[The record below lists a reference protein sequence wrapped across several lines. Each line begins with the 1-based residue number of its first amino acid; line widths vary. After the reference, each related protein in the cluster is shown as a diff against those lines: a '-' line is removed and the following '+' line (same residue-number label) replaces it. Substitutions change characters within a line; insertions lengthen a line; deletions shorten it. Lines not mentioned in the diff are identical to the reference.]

1 MPQAISIYT
10 SLVGMLAVVGL
21 VVVILFWQ
29 RRQRKLRGERPPLE
43 TRLLRPAG
51 YSLSIQLQEKEEKLL
66 QGFIVLVWCGAG
78 MAMLVSAMILPF
90 LKPEVQLA
98 VAQHGGWIAV
108 FSERP
113 FLPAALAA
121 GCLTL
126 SVICG
131 GTYGL
136 LSVLKLGKEIR
147 RIYLGLRGEQAV
159 AEKLAELAPDGYRA
173 VHDFPAGKDWN
184 IDHVVVGPGGVFA
197 IETKTRS
204 KRTAPPGKKDQE
216 VLYDGKLL
224 MFPWFT
230 DDKAVRQAEAN
241 ARWLTNYLKKA
252 TGLESVCVT
261 GLLVIPGWYVAYR
274 NSPREHRVRA
284 MPETMLVQHL
294 RDRSRTL
301 SDQEIKQIAFQ
312 LDQKCRDVEF

>member
-10 SLVGMLAVVGL
+10 SLVGMLAAVGL

-51 YSLSIQLQEKEEKLL
+51 YSLSIQLQQKQHTRL
-66 QGFIVLVWCGAG
+66 QGFMVLVGCSAIL
-78 MAMLVSAMILPF
+78 ASLVSALVPPF
-90 LKPEVQLA
+90 LKREMQLA

-113 FLPAALAA
+113 LLPAALSA
-121 GCLTL
+121 GCLML
-126 SVICG
+126 ALVCG
-131 GTYGL
+131 GIYGL
-136 LSVLKLGKEIR
+136 LSVFKRGKEIQWF
-147 RIYLGLRGEQAV
+147 YLGLRGEQAV
-159 AEKLAELAPDGYRA
+159 AEKLTELAPDGYRA
-173 VHDFPAGKDWN
+173 VHDFPAAKDWN

-216 VLYDGKLL
+216 VFFDGKLL

-241 ARWLTNYLKKA
+241 ARWLANYLKKA
-252 TGLESVCVT
+252 TGLESVWVT
-261 GLLVIPGWYVAYR
+261 GLLVIPGWYVAYA

-301 SDQEIKQIAFQ
+301 SEQEIKQIAFQ
-312 LDQKCRDVEF
+312 LEQKCRDVEF